1 MKPVVRAHRPVERRE
16 RLLASTLLLLTLWCG
31 PAALSALEAAPAQ
44 IRSGRLLAPDASWHA
59 LDDLGLRS
67 ASATVALEA
76 GFLVAGDT
84 ATAGGSRLALVRV
97 DPSGAERL
105 PLLPTRRPFVTE
117 PLPLVSP
124 EGRLSGAAWLEGSGT
139 RRLEVRFA
147 PWDGAGWG
155 PAEEVAPP
163 AAGSQLALAGTVLR
177 DGSVLLVWSAFDGED
192 DEILWSHG
200 QGVSWSPPRR
210 LGADNAVPDITPALH
225 AVGGSGDSGDEALAA
240 WSRYQDGHYRV
251 VASRF
256 DGRAWSEPRPVGPAG
271 SVFPGFEPGAETGA
285 ARILF
290 RTAAPRGWQ
299 AVEVDRDG
307 RPRRSARVAAET
319 PDRPRLADDGAVLR
333 FVWPGTWPSRSDEAD
348 GPLSPSVRSAPWEN
362 LP

>member
-1 MKPVVRAHRPVERRE
+1 MRAHRLVTRRE
-16 RLLASTLLLLTLWCG
+16 RLLASTLLLLTLWSG

-44 IRSGRLLAPDASWHA
+44 IRSGRLLAPDGSWHA
-59 LDDLGLRS
+59 LDDLGLRT
-67 ASATVALEA
+67 ASATASLAE

-84 ATAGGSRLALVRV
+84 ATAGDSRLVLVRV

-105 PLLPTRRPFVTE
+105 PPLPTRRPFVAE

-124 EGRLSGAAWLEGSGT
+124 AGRLTGAVWLEGSGA
-139 RRLEVRFA
+139 RRLTVRFA
-147 PWDGAGWG
+147 SWDGARWG

-200 QGVSWSPPRR
+200 RGASWSPPRR
-210 LGADNAVPDITPALH
+210 LDADNTVPDITPALH
-225 AVGGSGDSGDEALAA
+225 AIQGTGSAGDDALAA
-240 WSRYQDGHYRV
+240 WSRYQDGQYRV
-251 VASRF
+251 VVSRF
-256 DGRAWSEPRPVGPAG
+256 DGRVWSEPRPAGPPG
-271 SVFPGFEPGAETGA
+271 SVFPGFEPSPETGGT
-285 ARILF
+285 RILF

-307 RPRRSARVAAET
+307 RPRRSARVRAEA
-319 PDRPRLADDGAVLR
+319 PDRPRLADDGGVLR
-333 FVWPGTWPSRSDEAD
+333 FVWPGVWPSRTDEPD